1 MLKKAKELIFEYR
14 VTILG
19 ILCLG
24 LIWDIFFNP
33 QISDLAVLI
42 LGLLWI
48 LTIFSFKFEPQTSFA
63 LAAVSYGVSFIF
75 QFFKQEMIMEKGAS
89 WFFVFL
95 LIGLVQTLIAKQQ
108 TLFIRSFSGNGKKS

>member
-1 MLKKAKELIFEYR
+1 MLKRAEKLVFKYR
-14 VTILG
+14 IYILG
-19 ILCLG
+19 TFCSG

-48 LTIFSFKFEPQTSFA
+48 LTIFSFKFEPKISFA
-63 LAAVSYGVSFIF
+63 LAAASYGISFIF
-75 QFFKQEMIMEKGAS
+75 QFFNQEMIMEKGAS

-95 LIGLVQTLIAKQQ
+95 LIGLVQPLV
-108 TLFIRSFSGNGKKS
+108 RNFSGNEKKT